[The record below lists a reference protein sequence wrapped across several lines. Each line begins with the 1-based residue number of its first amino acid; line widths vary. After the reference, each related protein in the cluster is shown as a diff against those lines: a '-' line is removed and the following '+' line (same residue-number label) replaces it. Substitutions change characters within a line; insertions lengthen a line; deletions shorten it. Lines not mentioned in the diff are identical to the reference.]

1 VIEHSLDEKNAILH
15 IRPKAALA
23 KADFEGIAAL
33 VDPYIEKHG
42 KLAGIVVEFDEFP
55 GWQSLGA
62 LAAHLR
68 FVREHHRLVRRIG
81 VVTNFAL
88 AEIAPK
94 LASHFV
100 AAEIRHFPAGQAE
113 AAKAWILGGA
123 T

>member
-1 VIEHSLDEKNAILH
+1 MIEHSLDEKNAILH
-15 IRPKAALA
+15 IRPRSALA

-55 GWQSLGA
+55 GWQSFGA

-68 FVREHHRLVRRIG
+68 FVREHHKLVRRIG
-81 VVTNFAL
+81 VVTNSPL
-88 AEIAPK
+88 AEVAPK
-94 LASHFV
+94 LAQHFV
-100 AAEIRHFPAGQAE
+100 AAEIRHFPAGKPE
-113 AAKAWILGGA
+113 SAKAWILGGA

>member
-1 VIEHSLDEKNAILH
+1 MIEHKLDKQSGILH
-15 IRPKAALA
+15 IQPRSALA
-23 KADFEGIAAL
+23 QADFEAIGKL

-55 GWQSLGA
+55 GWQDLGA

-68 FVREHHRLVRRIG
+68 FVREHHKLVRRIG

-88 AEIAPK
+88 AELAPK

-113 AAKAWILGGA
+113 AAKEWILQR
-123 T
+123 

>member
-1 VIEHSLDEKNAILH
+1 MIEHSLDEKNGILH
-15 IRPKAALA
+15 IRPRSALA
-23 KADFEGIAAL
+23 KADFEAIARL
-33 VDPYIEKHG
+33 VDPYIEKNG

-55 GWQSLGA
+55 GWQNLGA

-68 FVREHHRLVRRIG
+68 FVRDHHKLVRRIG

-100 AAEIRHFPAGQAE
+100 AAEIRHFPAGQTG
-113 AAKAWILGGA
+113 AAKAWILGA

>member
-1 VIEHSLDEKNAILH
+1 MIEHSLDEKNAILH
-15 IRPKAALA
+15 LRPKSALQ
-23 KADFEGIAAL
+23 KTDFESITAL

-42 KLAGIVVEFDEFP
+42 KLAGLVIEFDQFP
-55 GWQSLGA
+55 GWQSFGA

-68 FVREHHRLVRRIG
+68 FVRDHHKLVRRIG
-81 VVTNFAL
+81 VVTDFVL
-88 AEIAPK
+88 AEVAPK

-113 AAKAWILGGA
+113 AAKAWILGA